1 MHSFSAQTC
10 FKLSLVNLMIVYR
23 KWAISNQL
31 VNSFI
36 HVATMEPK
44 EPKTGDISQ
53 SLVMFEMLNVS
64 TKQEQ

>member
-1 MHSFSAQTC
+1 
-10 FKLSLVNLMIVYR
+10 
-23 KWAISNQL
+23 
-31 VNSFI
+31 
-36 HVATMEPK
+36 MEPK

>member
-1 MHSFSAQTC
+1 
-10 FKLSLVNLMIVYR
+10 MILYR
-23 KWAISNQL
+23 KWAISSQL

-44 EPKTGDISQ
+44 EPKTGDVSQ